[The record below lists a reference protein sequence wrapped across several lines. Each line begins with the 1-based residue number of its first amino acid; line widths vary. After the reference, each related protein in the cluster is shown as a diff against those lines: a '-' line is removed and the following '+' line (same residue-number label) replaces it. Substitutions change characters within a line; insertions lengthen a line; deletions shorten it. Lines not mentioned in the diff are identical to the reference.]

1 MNTSTPTSQTNQ
13 TELIIISPFI
23 YSLLN
28 ILSTNVAIPHIVAGI
43 IGIPSAL
50 LYIFELIILYKKWK
64 EFKSSFFVLFS
75 LRAIIIWKKPRMI
88 AAILFSCVA
97 PLIVTIHIFQYK
109 VYLKEVKSNGFILS
123 YAALTGTNLIGF
135 IKGQQ
140 LFGPFYSSN
149 NGVATLASFFFMG
162 ISIIL
167 NIYTLIC
174 YKRKHYIPQ
183 NSPQLSANKLLV
195 ERRITVFVLVTFIG
209 QLIVS
214 IFMISWYIV
223 SSPLKPY
230 MDTDTYNITN
240 YAVLNQSPWVNDI
253 STIALP
259 AWLMLW
265 ANERL
270 KCELS
275 KLVYKT
281 KNNFLQMIGVKQHSM
296 VTIFDSSQIQNVNQ
310 RISIQKSMASDVRR
324 NLTNTL
330 RENEDRKRVSIQP

>member
-1 MNTSTPTSQTNQ
+1 
-13 TELIIISPFI
+13 
-23 YSLLN
+23 
-28 ILSTNVAIPHIVAGI
+28 
-43 IGIPSAL
+43 
-50 LYIFELIILYKKWK
+50 
-64 EFKSSFFVLFS
+64 
-75 LRAIIIWKKPRMI
+75 
-88 AAILFSCVA
+88 
-97 PLIVTIHIFQYK
+97 
-109 VYLKEVKSNGFILS
+109 
-123 YAALTGTNLIGF
+123 
-135 IKGQQ
+135 
-140 LFGPFYSSN
+140 
-149 NGVATLASFFFMG
+149 MG

-183 NSPQLSANKLLV
+183 NNPQLSTNKLLV

-214 IFMISWYIV
+214 LFMITWYTV
-223 SSPLKPY
+223 SAPLKPY
-230 MDTDTYNITN
+230 LDTETYNMTN

-275 KLVYKT
+275 KHFYKT
-281 KNNFLQMIGVKQHSM
+281 KKNILNLIGVKQQTM
-296 VTIFDSSQIQNVNQ
+296 VTTFDSSQIQNVNGQ
-310 RISIQKSMASDVRR
+310 HRISIQKSMASDVRR

-330 RENEDRKRVSIQP
+330 RENEDRKRVSIHS